1 MIGVSSTLVSF
12 GCQKFSAVG
21 YGLPLLVVPASLAT
35 ATMLGAK
42 SFKLLYFY
50 LFLFWTG
57 FEPAGSTENFRS
69 VNFEIMFGV
78 FKFFPKTNERILL
91 TTMTICFHL
100 FFGRN

>member
-42 SFKLLYFY
+42 SFKLHYFY

-57 FEPAGSTENFRS
+57 FEPAGSTENFF
-69 VNFEIMFGV
+69 NLA
-78 FKFFPKTNERILL
+78 K
-91 TTMTICFHL
+91 
-100 FFGRN
+100 